1 MNQKTKQ
8 ILAVILAVIILFTGG
23 FALGMTKS
31 ISIGVNVNSQG
42 GEIASVA
49 QSTAAETATPTAAPT
64 TQTPTVQPTSAATEA
79 ATTSAA
85 SSEAAST
92 PEQSSADVSQAAT
105 SEASSKP
112 EEQASAGS
120 SDMSTEQIVELYNSS
135 VNRVKPEA
143 TTIVRNYQKLE
154 SLPEYLELPS
164 AVQGIGSAAI
174 KQFVKG
180 SDEPQTWTTKE
191 DFELGFPVGG
201 TDYSSHMTPDM
212 VESATCTDNGS
223 TYQLEIKLYD
233 DKITSPEK
241 GAGYAGV
248 FNTVTADSITSVS
261 IPGVTFNSV
270 DVNGI
275 NGSISCTI
283 DKTSKHVTEITFR
296 NADILSIDAK
306 VIVSVQAKMALA
318 NELNFTI
325 SY

>member
-1 MNQKTKQ
+1 MDKKAKQ
-8 ILAVILAVIILFTGG
+8 AIAIALAVVILFVGG
-23 FALGMTKS
+23 YVLGMGKS
-31 ISIGVNVNSQG
+31 INIGVNVKADNAVSANG
-42 GEIASVA
+42 NVSPTTAVPV
-49 QSTAAETATPTAAPT
+49 TAAPATAAPTPQPQATEAPTAAASQAPSESPATPDVTPGEQPTAAP
-64 TQTPTVQPTSAATEA
+64 
-79 ATTSAA
+79 
-85 SSEAAST
+85 
-92 PEQSSADVSQAAT
+92 ADNS
-105 SEASSKP
+105 
-112 EEQASAGS
+112 GS
-120 SDMSTEQIVELYNSS
+120 SMSTEQIVELYNSS

-191 DFELGFPVGG
+191 DFELGFPVSG

-212 VESATCTDNGS
+212 VQSATCTDNGS

-241 GAGYAGV
+241 GTGYAGV

-261 IPGVTFNSV
+261 IPGVNFNSV

-283 DKTSKHVTEITFR
+283 DKASKHVTDITFR
-296 NADILSIDAK
+296 NTDVLAIDAK
-306 VIVSVQAKMALA
+306 VIVGVQAKMALA

>member
-1 MNQKTKQ
+1 MKEIIMDKKTKQ
-8 ILAVILAVIILFTGG
+8 AIAIALTVVIFFAGG
-23 FALGMTKS
+23 YMLGMGKS
-31 ISIGVNVNSQG
+31 ISIGVNVNSADSAPVNG
-42 GEIASVA
+42 NNTAA
-49 QSTAAETATPTAAPT
+49 TAAPSTAAPVTQPQTTAAPATQATAAPQTSAVNPSASDEAPSEQPTAAP
-64 TQTPTVQPTSAATEA
+64 
-79 ATTSAA
+79 
-85 SSEAAST
+85 
-92 PEQSSADVSQAAT
+92 ADNS
-105 SEASSKP
+105 
-112 EEQASAGS
+112 GS
-120 SDMSTEQIVELYNSS
+120 SMSTEQIVELYNSS

-223 TYQLEIKLYD
+223 AYQLEIKLYD
-233 DKITSPEK
+233 DKITSPAK
-241 GAGYAGV
+241 GTGYAGV
-248 FNTVTADSITSVS
+248 FNTVTADSISSVS

-283 DKTSKHVTEITFR
+283 DKAS
-296 NADILSIDAK
+296 
-306 VIVSVQAKMALA
+306 
-318 NELNFTI
+318 NEVCVWI
-325 SY
+325 

>member
-1 MNQKTKQ
+1 MDKKMFKT
-8 ILAVILAVIILFTGG
+8 LAITLVFIFLFAGG
-23 FALGMTKS
+23 FGLGMSKNITV
-31 ISIGVNVNSQG
+31 GLDVDLDNQG
-42 GEIASVA
+42 GTPVADAPNAAVVSTSAPASQTA
-49 QSTAAETATPTAAPT
+49 ATTAPSQDTKPSESGQTNTAAENPTKPAAEP
-64 TQTPTVQPTSAATEA
+64 QN
-79 ATTSAA
+79 
-85 SSEAAST
+85 
-92 PEQSSADVSQAAT
+92 SSAMSV
-105 SEASSKP
+105 
-112 EEQASAGS
+112 EE
-120 SDMSTEQIVELYNSS
+120 IVELYNIS

-180 SDEPQTWTTKE
+180 SDEPQTWTTKD

-201 TDYSSHMTPDM
+201 TDYSSHMTSDM

-223 TYQLEIKLYD
+223 AYQLEIKLYD
-233 DKITSPEK
+233 DKITSPAK
-241 GAGYAGV
+241 GTGYAGV
-248 FNTVTADSITSVS
+248 FNTITADSISSVS

-283 DKTSKHVTEITFR
+283 DKASKHVTDITFR
-296 NADILSIDAK
+296 NTDILAIDAK
-306 VIVSVQAKMALA
+306 VIASVQAKLALA
-318 NELNFTI
+318 SELNYTI

>member
-1 MNQKTKQ
+1 MKEVITDKKTKQ
-8 ILAVILAVIILFTGG
+8 AIAIALAVIILFTGG
-23 FALGMTKS
+23 YVLGMGKS
-31 ISIGVNVNSQG
+31 ISVNVNSDNAAPANG
-42 GEIASVA
+42 TVTP
-49 QSTAAETATPTAAPT
+49 STAAPVTAAPATQPQATAAPATAAPQTSAVNPSASDEAPSEQPTAAP
-64 TQTPTVQPTSAATEA
+64 
-79 ATTSAA
+79 
-85 SSEAAST
+85 
-92 PEQSSADVSQAAT
+92 ADNS
-105 SEASSKP
+105 
-112 EEQASAGS
+112 GS
-120 SDMSTEQIVELYNSS
+120 SMSTEQIVELYNTC
-135 VNRVKPEA
+135 VNKVKPEA

-223 TYQLEIKLYD
+223 AYQLEIKLYD
-233 DKITSPEK
+233 DKITSPAK
-241 GAGYAGV
+241 GTGYAGV
-248 FNTVTADSITSVS
+248 FNTVTADSISSVS

-283 DKTSKHVTEITFR
+283 DKASKHVTDITFR
-296 NADILSIDAK
+296 NTDILAIDAK
-306 VIVSVQAKMALA
+306 VIVGVQAKLALA
-318 NELNFTI
+318 SELNYTI

>member
-1 MNQKTKQ
+1 MDKKTKQ
-8 ILAVILAVIILFTGG
+8 AIAIALAVIILFAGG
-23 FALGMTKS
+23 YLLGMGKS
-31 ISIGVNVNSQG
+31 VSIGVNVNSDNAAPANG
-42 GEIASVA
+42 TVTP
-49 QSTAAETATPTAAPT
+49 STAAPVTAAPATQPQATAAPATAAPQTSAVNPSASDEAPSEQPTAAPADNSG
-64 TQTPTVQPTSAATEA
+64 SA
-79 ATTSAA
+79 
-85 SSEAAST
+85 
-92 PEQSSADVSQAAT
+92 
-105 SEASSKP
+105 
-112 EEQASAGS
+112 
-120 SDMSTEQIVELYNSS
+120 MSTEQIVELYNTS

-191 DFELGFPVGG
+191 DFELGFPVSG

-223 TYQLEIKLYD
+223 AYQLEIKLYD
-233 DKITSPEK
+233 DKITSPAK
-241 GAGYAGV
+241 GTGYAGV
-248 FNTVTADSITSVS
+248 FNTVTADSISSVN

-283 DKTSKHVTEITFR
+283 DKASKHVTDITFR
-296 NADILSIDAK
+296 NTDILAIDAK
-306 VIVSVQAKMALA
+306 VIVSVQAKLALA
-318 NELNFTI
+318 SELNYTI

>member
-1 MNQKTKQ
+1 MDKKAKQ
-8 ILAVILAVIILFTGG
+8 AIAVALAVVILFAGG
-23 FALGMTKS
+23 YVLGMGKS
-31 ISIGVNVNSQG
+31 INIGVNVKADNAVSANG
-42 GEIASVA
+42 NVSPATAVPVA
-49 QSTAAETATPTAAPT
+49 ATPATAAPATQPQATEAPTAAASQAPSESPATPDVTPGEQPTAAP
-64 TQTPTVQPTSAATEA
+64 
-79 ATTSAA
+79 
-85 SSEAAST
+85 
-92 PEQSSADVSQAAT
+92 ADNS
-105 SEASSKP
+105 
-112 EEQASAGS
+112 GS
-120 SDMSTEQIVELYNSS
+120 SMSTEQIVELYNSS

-191 DFELGFPVGG
+191 DFELGFPVSG

-212 VESATCTDNGS
+212 VESATCTDTGS
-223 TYQLEIKLYD
+223 AYQLEIKLYD

-241 GAGYAGV
+241 GTGYAGV

-283 DKTSKHVTEITFR
+283 DKASKHVTDITFR
-296 NADILSIDAK
+296 NTDVLAIDAK
-306 VIVSVQAKMALA
+306 VIVGVQAKIALA

>member
-1 MNQKTKQ
+1 MDKKTKQ
-8 ILAVILAVIILFTGG
+8 AIAIALAVIILFSGG
-23 FALGMTKS
+23 YVLGMGKS
-31 ISIGVNVNSQG
+31 VSIGVNVNSDNAAPANG
-42 GEIASVA
+42 TVTP
-49 QSTAAETATPTAAPT
+49 STAAPVTAAPATQPQATAAPATAAPQTSSADNAGGQSNPAGTPSEQPTAAP
-64 TQTPTVQPTSAATEA
+64 
-79 ATTSAA
+79 
-85 SSEAAST
+85 
-92 PEQSSADVSQAAT
+92 ADNS
-105 SEASSKP
+105 
-112 EEQASAGS
+112 GS
-120 SDMSTEQIVELYNSS
+120 SMSTEQIVELYNTS

-180 SDEPQTWTTKE
+180 TDEPQTWTTKE
-191 DFELGFPVGG
+191 DFELGFPVSG

-212 VESATCTDNGS
+212 VESATCTDTGS
-223 TYQLEIKLYD
+223 AYQLEIKLYD

-241 GAGYAGV
+241 GTGYAGV
-248 FNTVTADSITSVS
+248 FNTVTADSISSVS

-283 DKTSKHVTEITFR
+283 DKASKHVTDITFR
-296 NADILSIDAK
+296 NTDILAIDAK
-306 VIVSVQAKMALA
+306 VIVGVQAKLALA
-318 NELNFTI
+318 SELNYTI

>member
-1 MNQKTKQ
+1 MDKKMYKT
-8 ILAVILAVIILFTGG
+8 LAITLVFIFLFAGG
-23 FALGMTKS
+23 FGLGMSKNITVGFDVDLDNQGGTPVADAPNAAVVS
-31 ISIGVNVNSQG
+31 TSAPASQTAATTAPSQG
-42 GEIASVA
+42 TKPSESG
-49 QSTAAETATPTAAPT
+49 QTNTAAENPTKPAAEP
-64 TQTPTVQPTSAATEA
+64 QN
-79 ATTSAA
+79 
-85 SSEAAST
+85 
-92 PEQSSADVSQAAT
+92 SSAMSV
-105 SEASSKP
+105 
-112 EEQASAGS
+112 EE
-120 SDMSTEQIVELYNSS
+120 IVELYNTS

-191 DFELGFPVGG
+191 DFELGFPVSG
-201 TDYSSHMTPDM
+201 TDYTSHMTPDM
-212 VESATCTDNGS
+212 VESATCTDTGS
-223 TYQLEIKLYD
+223 SYQLEIKLYD
-233 DKITSPEK
+233 DKLTSPEK

-248 FNTVTADSITSVS
+248 FNTVTADSISSVS

-283 DKTSKHVTEITFR
+283 DKATKCVTEITFR
-296 NADILSIDAK
+296 NTDILAIDAK
-306 VIVSVQAKMALA
+306 VIVSVQAKLALA
-318 NELNFTI
+318 SELNYTI

>member
-1 MNQKTKQ
+1 MKEIIMDKKTKQ
-8 ILAVILAVIILFTGG
+8 AIAVALAIVILFAGG
-23 FALGMTKS
+23 YVLGMGKS
-31 ISIGVNVNSQG
+31 VSIGVNVNSADAAPVNG
-42 GEIASVA
+42 NNTAA
-49 QSTAAETATPTAAPT
+49 TAAPSTAAPVTQPQTSAAPATQATQATEAPQASSDNPSTPDATPSEQPTAAP
-64 TQTPTVQPTSAATEA
+64 
-79 ATTSAA
+79 
-85 SSEAAST
+85 
-92 PEQSSADVSQAAT
+92 ADNS
-105 SEASSKP
+105 
-112 EEQASAGS
+112 GS
-120 SDMSTEQIVELYNSS
+120 SMSTEQIVELYNTC
-135 VNRVKPEA
+135 VNKVKPEA

-191 DFELGFPVGG
+191 DFELGFPVSG

-223 TYQLEIKLYD
+223 AYQLEIKLYD
-233 DKITSPEK
+233 DKITSPAK
-241 GAGYAGV
+241 GTGYAGV
-248 FNTVTADSITSVS
+248 FNTVTADSISSVS

-283 DKTSKHVTEITFR
+283 DKASKHVTDITFR
-296 NADILSIDAK
+296 NTDILAIDAK
-306 VIVSVQAKMALA
+306 VIVGVQAKLALA
-318 NELNFTI
+318 SELNFTI

>member
-1 MNQKTKQ
+1 MDKKTKQ
-8 ILAVILAVIILFTGG
+8 AIAIALAVIILFTGG
-23 FALGMTKS
+23 YVLGIGKS
-31 ISIGVNVNSQG
+31 VSIGVNVKSDYAAPANSNVTP
-42 GEIASVA
+42 ATDSPV
-49 QSTAAETATPTAAPT
+49 TAAPATQPQATAAPASGTTAPQASAVNPSASDEAPSEQPTAA
-64 TQTPTVQPTSAATEA
+64 
-79 ATTSAA
+79 
-85 SSEAAST
+85 
-92 PEQSSADVSQAAT
+92 SADNS
-105 SEASSKP
+105 
-112 EEQASAGS
+112 GS
-120 SDMSTEQIVELYNSS
+120 SMSTEQIVELYNTS

-223 TYQLEIKLYD
+223 AYQLEIKLYD
-233 DKITSPEK
+233 DKITSPAK
-241 GAGYAGV
+241 GTGYAGV
-248 FNTVTADSITSVS
+248 FNTVTADSISSVS

-283 DKTSKHVTEITFR
+283 DKASKHVTDITFR
-296 NADILSIDAK
+296 NTDILAIDAK
-306 VIVSVQAKMALA
+306 VIVGVQAKLALA
-318 NELNFTI
+318 SELNYTI